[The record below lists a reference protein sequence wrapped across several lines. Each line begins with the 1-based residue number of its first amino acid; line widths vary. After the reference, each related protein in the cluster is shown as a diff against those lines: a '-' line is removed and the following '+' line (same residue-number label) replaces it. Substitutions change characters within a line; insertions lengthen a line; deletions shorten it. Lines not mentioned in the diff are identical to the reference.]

1 MPIPLSVQDLVDGFP
16 KNFEFNLSTN
26 ARLFHKITKNVTFRH
41 VNQGEEITMRI
52 IGMMYGLLSYL
63 LGIFSLIILIFAANN
78 HMGIFDVETLLPLNI
93 DQFNG
98 APSRYP
104 LLLNIGLLAL
114 FGLQHSIMARPG
126 FKAKLVAVLPASL
139 ERSTYVL
146 ATAIVIIALVQ
157 YWQPMAGSLWHVENE
172 LGRQILNILFYTG
185 WLITFLA
192 TYMLN
197 HFHLFGL
204 QQSFRSHDPDAGSK
218 EFKTP
223 LFYKLVRHPIQT
235 GVAIAMLA
243 TPDMT
248 TGRAVLAAG
257 MLLYIAIGLYF
268 EERDLITEFGD
279 TYRDYKTR
287 VPSLFPMPGRKA
299 D

>member
-1 MPIPLSVQDLVDGFP
+1 
-16 KNFEFNLSTN
+16 
-26 ARLFHKITKNVTFRH
+26 
-41 VNQGEEITMRI
+41 MRI
-52 IGMMYGLLSYL
+52 IGMLYGLLSYL
-63 LGIFSLIILIFAANN
+63 LGMLSLIVFVFAANN
-78 HMGIFDVETLLPLNI
+78 HMGIFGIETLLPLNI

-98 APSRYP
+98 APSSYP
-104 LLLNIGLLAL
+104 LLVNIGLLVL

-126 FKAKLVAVLPASL
+126 FKAKLVAILPASL

-146 ATAIVIIALVQ
+146 ATAIVTIALVQ

-172 LGRQILNILFYTG
+172 IGRQILNILFYTG

-197 HFHLFGL
+197 HYHLFGL
-204 QQSFRSHDPDAGSK
+204 QQSFRSNDPDAGSK

-223 LFYKLVRHPIQT
+223 FFYKFVRHPIQT

-243 TPDMT
+243 APDMT
-248 TGRAVLAAG
+248 AGRALLAAG

-279 TYRDYKTR
+279 TYRDYKKR
-287 VPSLFPMPGRKA
+287 VPALFPTPGHKT